1 MKTESPAPAP
11 LVSDEQMRDH
21 VKIGFSAMFGP
32 SHTDIKGMTKEQ
44 IRDIYES
51 ELTKMRAERDELVG
65 ALQRMRKPFK
75 VLNKEWALDWGRVN
89 GACHHADRVLS
100 KYKTE

>member
-1 MKTESPAPAP
+1 
-11 LVSDEQMRDH
+11 MRDH

-65 ALQRMRKPFK
+65 GMELIASAK
-75 VLNKEWALDWGRVN
+75 
-89 GACHHADRVLS
+89 DRGFGIDYARGMAESLLS
-100 KYKTE
+100 KYTTE